1 MAVAEMR
8 EDAAWG
14 LVEELL
20 RTGLALVDT
29 IGALIEEVPE
39 DAFPGEDAGVV
50 LVEMVVGTCRPALEA
65 AGQEDC
71 RAAAGLIAS
80 IGESVF
86 RDLRAAASLAAAPE
100 AA

>member
-1 MAVAEMR
+1 MTDIEGSG
-8 EDAAWG
+8 DAAWG
-14 LVEELL
+14 LVQELL

-50 LVEMVVGTCRPALEA
+50 LVEMVVGSCRPSLEA
-65 AGQEDC
+65 AGAADC
-71 RAAAGLIAS
+71 RVATALIAA
-80 IGESVF
+80 IGESVH
-86 RDLRAAASLAAAPE
+86 RDLRAAASMADAAE